1 MKILGMLSILALLL
15 GTTAAVAEPLRQVR
29 LDGPNAPELAMELD
43 RAGFD
48 VLPRSV
54 TAGSLELIASA
65 AELDQL
71 VAMGLVPVT
80 VAVGRPFAEIQA
92 ELVRAESEAGAAVVV
107 PPGYLNLGQIQASLA
122 ATAAAH
128 PSIAMLVDL
137 TAFYDTPPTVEGRHL
152 YALKISDQV
161 AQDEDEP
168 AFLVVGDHHARE
180 IVTPVIALNAIDEL
194 VTGYGADPAVTALV
208 DANEIWIAPVW
219 NPDGYE
225 HVFNVDN
232 LWRKNRRVF
241 AGGIGVDLN
250 RNYPQGWSN
259 PCGGSTVPSNQT
271 YRGPSAAS
279 EAETQT
285 LLTWS
290 RDVRFAKVIDYHSY
304 GRELLYG
311 YACWNHP
318 FDAYMLAE
326 ATQIS
331 AASGYGGSTRGP
343 SADGEHYQWQFALMG
358 AYAFLAETH
367 IDFQPT
373 YASAQTE
380 AALLWPGIL
389 WMLDR
394 PTPLWGH
401 VTDAVTGAPVAAT
414 IRYEGITFQNGETNA
429 SGGPFGRY
437 HAFLPAGTYG
447 LRFEAEGYQTLVV
460 PGVQVASSTSTMLD
474 VELTPTTVA
483 IVSDAA
489 AGGGAILDAAWR
501 SPVLQYG
508 VGRPAHVTL
517 RIVDVRGAVIATLVD
532 EEQEPG
538 RYAVPWTGRNDGG
551 RRVARG
557 SYFYRLEAG
566 ASVASGKILLA
577 E

>member
-1 MKILGMLSILALLL
+1 MKTLGTLLVLAFLL
-15 GTTAAVAEPLRQVR
+15 GPAAATAEPLRQVR
-29 LDGPNAPELAMELD
+29 LDVPNAPELALELD

-65 AELDQL
+65 AELDRL
-71 VAMGLVPVT
+71 AAMGLVPIT

-92 ELVRAESEAGAAVVV
+92 EQIRAAREAGSAVVV
-107 PPGYLNLGQIQASLA
+107 PPGYPNLAQIQTALATTA
-122 ATAAAH
+122 ATYPA
-128 PSIAMLVDL
+128 IAMLVDL
-137 TAFYDTPPTVEGRHL
+137 TALYDTPPTVEGRHL

-161 AQDEDEP
+161 TQDEDEP
-168 AFLVVGDHHARE
+168 AFLVVSDHHARE

-194 VTGYGADPAVTALV
+194 VTGYGTDPAVTALV
-208 DANEIWIAPVW
+208 DSYEIWIAPVW

-232 LWRKNRRVF
+232 MWRKNRRVF
-241 AGGIGVDLN
+241 TGGIGVDLN

-259 PCGGSTVPSNQT
+259 PCGGSTVASSET

-285 LLTWS
+285 MLAWS
-290 RDVRFAKVIDYHSY
+290 RDVRFAKVIDYHSS

-311 YACWNHP
+311 YACWSHP

-331 AASGYGGSTRGP
+331 TVSGYGGSTRGP

-367 IDFQPT
+367 TSFQPT
-373 YASAQTE
+373 YASAQAE

-429 SGGPFGRY
+429 SGGPLGRY

-447 LRFEAEGYQTLVV
+447 LRFAADGYQTLVV
-460 PGVQVASSTSTMLD
+460 PGVQVASGASTMLD
-474 VELTPTTVA
+474 VELTPTIVA
-483 IVSDAA
+483 IAGDAA
-489 AGGGAILDAAWR
+489 AGGGTILDASWR
-501 SPVLQYG
+501 SPVVRYG
-508 VGRPAHVTL
+508 MGRPAHVTL
-517 RIVDVRGAVIATLVD
+517 RILDVRGAVVATLVD
-532 EEQEPG
+532 EVQEPG
-538 RYAVPWTGRNDGG
+538 RYTVPWTGRNDGG

-566 ASVASGKILLA
+566 PSVASGKILLA

>member
-1 MKILGMLSILALLL
+1 MKIRGILTALALLL
-15 GTTAAVAEPLRQVR
+15 GAAAAATAEPLRQVR
-29 LDGPNAPELAMELD
+29 LDVPDAPALARELD

-54 TAGSLELIASA
+54 TPGSLELIVSA
-65 AELDQL
+65 GESERLS
-71 VAMGLVPVT
+71 AMGLVPVT
-80 VAVGRPFAEIQA
+80 VLVGRPFAEIQA
-92 ELVRAESEAGAAVVV
+92 ERIRAEREAGSALAV
-107 PPGYLNLGQIQASLA
+107 PPGYQSLAEIQAALA
-122 ATAAAH
+122 TTAADYPA
-128 PSIAMLVDL
+128 IAMLVDL
-137 TAFYDTPPTVEGRHL
+137 TARYGTAPTVEGRHL

-161 AQDEDEP
+161 ALDEDEP
-168 AFLVVGDHHARE
+168 AFLLVSEHHARE

-194 VTGYGADPAVTALV
+194 VTGYGVDPAVTALV
-208 DANEIWIAPVW
+208 DAYEIWIAPVW

-241 AGGIGVDLN
+241 AGGTGVDLN

-259 PCGGSTVPSNQT
+259 PCGGSTVPSSET

-285 LLTWS
+285 MLAWS
-290 RDVRFAKVIDYHSY
+290 RGERFAKVIDYHSY
-304 GRELLYG
+304 GRELLHG
-311 YACWNHP
+311 YACWDHP

-331 AASGYGGSTRGP
+331 TVSGYGGATRAP
-343 SADGEHYQWQFALMG
+343 SADGEHYQWQFAQMG

-367 IDFQPT
+367 TQFQPT
-373 YASAQTE
+373 YASAQAE
-380 AALLWPGIL
+380 AAQLWPGIL

-394 PTPLWGH
+394 PMPLAGH

-414 IRYEGITFQNGETNA
+414 IRYEGVTFQNGETNA
-429 SGGPFGRY
+429 SGGSFGRY
-437 HAFLPAGTYG
+437 HAFLPAGTYS

-460 PGVQVASSTSTMLD
+460 PGVQVAAGATTALD
-474 VELTPTTVA
+474 VELTPNIVA
-483 IVSDAA
+483 IAGDGA
-489 AGGGAILDAAWR
+489 AGGALLDAAWR
-501 SPVLQYG
+501 SPLLVYG

-517 RIVDVRGAVIATLVD
+517 RILDVRGAVVATLVD
-532 EEQEPG
+532 AEQAPG
-538 RYAVPWTGRNDGG
+538 RYAVPWSGRNEAG

-566 ASVASGKILLA
+566 VQSVSGKILLA

>member
-279 EAETQT
+279 EAEMQT
-285 LLTWS
+285 LLAWS
-290 RDVRFAKVIDYHSY
+290 QAERFAKVIDYHSS

-311 YACWNHP
+311 YACWNSP

-331 AASGYGGSTRGP
+331 TVSGYGGATRAP
-343 SADGEHYQWQFALMG
+343 SADG
-358 AYAFLAETH
+358 
-367 IDFQPT
+367 
-373 YASAQTE
+373 
-380 AALLWPGIL
+380 
-389 WMLDR
+389 
-394 PTPLWGH
+394 
-401 VTDAVTGAPVAAT
+401 
-414 IRYEGITFQNGETNA
+414 
-429 SGGPFGRY
+429 
-437 HAFLPAGTYG
+437 
-447 LRFEAEGYQTLVV
+447 
-460 PGVQVASSTSTMLD
+460 
-474 VELTPTTVA
+474 
-483 IVSDAA
+483 
-489 AGGGAILDAAWR
+489 
-501 SPVLQYG
+501 
-508 VGRPAHVTL
+508 
-517 RIVDVRGAVIATLVD
+517 
-532 EEQEPG
+532 
-538 RYAVPWTGRNDGG
+538 
-551 RRVARG
+551 
-557 SYFYRLEAG
+557 
-566 ASVASGKILLA
+566 
-577 E
+577 